1 MLKYLHPGLCTTIM
15 QSVSDLSFLSALLY
29 ICTIERGVPC
39 LKNPVSKT
47 FFLQEQQIKVTPFY
61 SILLSAR
68 ALDQRADGFTVTTVL
83 SHSCC
88 PSLQQHFGGLKIN
101 PALFVVLLVC
111 ADIWIN
117 TPKWKRWV
125 EPTWG
130 TLHSV
135 PVPQVLR
142 PITGQG
148 PSSHRCIY
156 TSRRP
161 PTTNK
166 QIRRDRRKKGIG
178 FHLIAHSKILASVLG
193 VNCVKIW
200 ISKLWRSA
208 KTAHVKVCTVR

>member
-1 MLKYLHPGLCTTIM
+1 M
-15 QSVSDLSFLSALLY
+15 
-29 ICTIERGVPC
+29 
-39 LKNPVSKT
+39 
-47 FFLQEQQIKVTPFY
+47 
-61 SILLSAR
+61 
-68 ALDQRADGFTVTTVL
+68 DQRADGFTVTTVL

-208 KTAHVKVCTVR
+208 KTAHIKVFTVRWHHKEQRRRRKLYYTNTD